1 MKINYYFDS
10 PVILHLLLAAESF
23 AAPVAL
29 VEAGDVTPLMDHQ
42 VVSLAEASV
51 TPTTVKGFS
60 NRLNL
65 EQKCVKT

>member
-1 MKINYYFDS
+1 MKISNTDS
-10 PVILHLLLAAESF
+10 PVILHLLLAAEPF
-23 AAPVAL
+23 AASVAL

-60 NRLNL
+60 NWLNL
-65 EQKCVKT
+65 